1 MELKVMLITSNEE
14 DPRIMECLSAEEELT
29 IVGSCKDTD
38 DFLDTVRTCRPDV
51 ILVNTAAP
59 GAGLLAKIKTIR
71 AEEPCPVAMI
81 CDSRDT
87 ELINAAV
94 DAGIDALATAG
105 MPRDRLGAVID
116 LAFARFNETHRLVKE
131 RDRATAALAER
142 KIVERAKGII
152 MKQRSLDE
160 EAAYKFMRQAAMNRN
175 VKLGQLAA
183 SIIEAEELLH

>member
-1 MELKVMLITSNEE
+1 MLISSYEE
-14 DPRIMECLSAEEELT
+14 DSRITECLSAEEDLT
-29 IVGSCKDTD
+29 IVGSCKETD
-38 DFLDTVRTCRPDV
+38 DFLDTVRTCQPDV

-59 GAGLLAKIKTIR
+59 DAGLLAQIKTIR

-116 LAFARFNETHRLVKE
+116 LAFARFNETHRLLKE

>member
-1 MELKVMLITSNEE
+1 MELKVMLISSYEE
-14 DPRIMECLSAEEELT
+14 DSRITECLSAEEDLT
-29 IVGSCKDTD
+29 IVGSCKETD

-59 GAGLLAKIKTIR
+59 DGGLLAQIKTIR

-105 MPRDRLGAVID
+105 IP
-116 LAFARFNETHRLVKE
+116 
-131 RDRATAALAER
+131 
-142 KIVERAKGII
+142 
-152 MKQRSLDE
+152 
-160 EAAYKFMRQAAMNRN
+160 
-175 VKLGQLAA
+175 
-183 SIIEAEELLH
+183 